1 MQKMDQ
7 LQLRDYQQECLNEHF
22 RYFEHNTGNPLF
34 VVPTGGGKSL
44 IISEFLKVIFNT
56 WKNQKVLILTHVK
69 ELIQQNY
76 DEFCRHWGLL
86 APVGIYSAGLNRRD
100 LHKSAIFGGIQSVFN
115 KAEEFGK
122 VDLIL
127 IDEAHLCPKKGQGRY
142 RSFIEDCRQINPS
155 LKVLGYTAT
164 PYRLDGGY
172 LHEGEGRIF
181 TDVAYEVFLET
192 LIEQKHLVPLVAK
205 RTVNAIDTSKV
216 GTQTGDFKHNEL
228 EQAAMASGCVEAAVK
243 ELVDR
248 AREEKRKHWLVFGC
262 GHDHAHD
269 ILNHLALNGIYAQI
283 ILSTTPKDER
293 RQIIKDAK
301 EGKTTAIVNVS
312 VLTTGFDWP
321 RCDLL
326 AVMRPTQSVSLYV
339 QMMGRGMRT
348 FPGKY
353 NCIAEGQRVLTDR
366 GLVPIEL
373 VQLSDLLWDGES
385 WVQHN
390 GVVCKGIQRVIHY
403 VGLYATED
411 HNVWTEQGWQL
422 FGVCA
427 KNKIGIACTG
437 DGRSTIRET
446 DGCSSQNREKG
457 IEAENLSVLPMRF
470 VWESRGEGDR
480 EYPER
485 SRGLQGVWFTKGDI
499 EMAIQEM
506 CRSATEMLQPERS
519 AFCGLR
525 VSRNQIQI
533 QGAHCYGGLDP
544 RESRAAQGEADRQ
557 DRQRRSLRAWESAMG
572 NCEPK
577 PDELQV
583 ENYGRVA
590 SIPACLSQSSICRW
604 NNQMSTV
611 GRDVVRGDRGSVLE
625 HGIVQTERRV
635 WDILNAG
642 PRHRFTVEGL
652 LVSNCLVLDYG
663 TNVMRHGPINRVR
676 VKGANKADPEEEY
689 EPRARECPECG
700 MILEPEI
707 KRCPGCGYDFPTR
720 DADHEKI
727 AGTEDPIDFSVPNS
741 TPATPVAH
749 EVLRVYFDRHTKTDK
764 PDSMRVSYQCGM
776 REFREWICFEHG
788 GYARLKASKWWLEHG
803 SFPVPP
809 TVTEAMER
817 RGELRLPKSI
827 TIREEGKFDR
837 IINRH
842 FPIGM
847 EEPIQSSMPAK
858 ITVEE
863 DETEIPF

>member
-22 RYFEHNTGNPLF
+22 RYFKHNTGNPLF
-34 VVPTGGGKSL
+34 CVPTGGGKSL

-69 ELIQQNY
+69 ELIQQNF
-76 DEFCRHWGLL
+76 DEFCRHWGCL
-86 APVGIYSAGLNRRD
+86 APVGIYSAGLNRRNT
-100 LHKSAIFGGIQSVFN
+100 HESAIFAGIQSVFN

-127 IDEAHLCPKKGQGRY
+127 IDECVEAGSVVSGRPIEEIEIGDMVDSFDHDQGCVVKRRVVAKRESISFRPSVKISTDFGELRCTDNHPVWVEGHGYKEASSIRPGQAVCVLEMQERIQADKRSAQKRASRMPTVLHERMSVFHPEQRAWRVHEEEQFHVGSWRQRKNVGHIEEDWSQTKNPRREGARSLVATEISTDRLGQRMGCREGDQDWNQEKRRSDLVFRRSLSRGGGADSRGRWALPSLNEIEGQSERCNSKLARVLHVEIQERGSSSRPVFNLQIDRTENFFVDGILTHNCHLVPKKGQGRY

-181 TDVAYEVFLET
+181 TDIAYEVFLET

-205 RTVNAIDTSKV
+205 RTENAIDTSKV

-248 AREEKRKHWLVFGC
+248 AREEKRKHWLIFGC
-262 GHDHAHD
+262 GHDHAHE
-269 ILNHLALNGIYAQI
+269 ILSQLALNGVYAQI

-301 EGKTTAIVNVS
+301 EGKTTAIVNVG

-353 NCIAEGQRVLTDR
+353 NC
-366 GLVPIEL
+366 
-373 VQLSDLLWDGES
+373 
-385 WVQHN
+385 
-390 GVVCKGIQRVIHY
+390 
-403 VGLYATED
+403 
-411 HNVWTEQGWQL
+411 
-422 FGVCA
+422 
-427 KNKIGIACTG
+427 
-437 DGRSTIRET
+437 
-446 DGCSSQNREKG
+446 
-457 IEAENLSVLPMRF
+457 
-470 VWESRGEGDR
+470 
-480 EYPER
+480 
-485 SRGLQGVWFTKGDI
+485 
-499 EMAIQEM
+499 
-506 CRSATEMLQPERS
+506 
-519 AFCGLR
+519 
-525 VSRNQIQI
+525 
-533 QGAHCYGGLDP
+533 
-544 RESRAAQGEADRQ
+544 
-557 DRQRRSLRAWESAMG
+557 
-572 NCEPK
+572 
-577 PDELQV
+577 
-583 ENYGRVA
+583 
-590 SIPACLSQSSICRW
+590 
-604 NNQMSTV
+604 
-611 GRDVVRGDRGSVLE
+611 
-625 HGIVQTERRV
+625 
-635 WDILNAG
+635 
-642 PRHRFTVEGL
+642 
-652 LVSNCLVLDYG
+652 LVLDYG

-676 VKGANKADPEEEY
+676 VKGANKADSESDDGPK
-689 EPRARECPECG
+689 ARECPECG
-700 MILEPEI
+700 MILDPEI

-727 AGTEDPIDFSVPNS
+727 AGTDDPIDFSVRDFIPK
-741 TPATPVAH
+741 TPVAH

-764 PDSMRVSYQCGM
+764 PDSMKVSYQCGI

-809 TVTEAMER
+809 TVTEALER
-817 RGELRLPKSI
+817 RGSLRLPKSI

-858 ITVEE
+858 STLE

>member
-1 MQKMDQ
+1 MSQ

-100 LHKSAIFGGIQSVFN
+100 LHESAIFGGIQSVFN

-172 LHEGEGRIF
+172 LHEGDGRIF
-181 TDVAYEVFLET
+181 TDIAYEVFLET

-248 AREEKRKHWLVFGC
+248 AQEEKRKHWLVFGC

-269 ILNHLALNGIYAQI
+269 ILNHLARNGVYAQI

-301 EGKTTAIVNVS
+301 EGKTTAIVNVG

-353 NCIAEGQRVLTDR
+353 NC
-366 GLVPIEL
+366 
-373 VQLSDLLWDGES
+373 
-385 WVQHN
+385 
-390 GVVCKGIQRVIHY
+390 
-403 VGLYATED
+403 
-411 HNVWTEQGWQL
+411 
-422 FGVCA
+422 
-427 KNKIGIACTG
+427 
-437 DGRSTIRET
+437 
-446 DGCSSQNREKG
+446 
-457 IEAENLSVLPMRF
+457 
-470 VWESRGEGDR
+470 
-480 EYPER
+480 
-485 SRGLQGVWFTKGDI
+485 
-499 EMAIQEM
+499 
-506 CRSATEMLQPERS
+506 
-519 AFCGLR
+519 
-525 VSRNQIQI
+525 
-533 QGAHCYGGLDP
+533 
-544 RESRAAQGEADRQ
+544 
-557 DRQRRSLRAWESAMG
+557 
-572 NCEPK
+572 
-577 PDELQV
+577 
-583 ENYGRVA
+583 
-590 SIPACLSQSSICRW
+590 
-604 NNQMSTV
+604 
-611 GRDVVRGDRGSVLE
+611 
-625 HGIVQTERRV
+625 
-635 WDILNAG
+635 
-642 PRHRFTVEGL
+642 
-652 LVSNCLVLDYG
+652 LVLDYG

-676 VKGANKADPEEEY
+676 VKGANKADSESDDG
-689 EPRARECPECG
+689 PRARQCPECD

-720 DADHEKI
+720 NADHEKI
-727 AGTEDPIDFSVPNS
+727 AGTEDPIDFSVRDFI
-741 TPATPVAH
+741 PATPVAH

-764 PDSMRVSYQCGM
+764 PDSMRVSYQCGL

-788 GYARLKASKWWLEHG
+788 GYARAKASKWWLEHG
-803 SFPVPP
+803 SFPVPS
-809 TVTEAMER
+809 TVSEALER
-817 RGELRLPKSI
+817 RGDLRLPKSI
-827 TIREEGKFDR
+827 TVREEGKFDR

-842 FPIGM
+842 FPIG
-847 EEPIQSSMPAK
+847 EEPILMPTK
-858 ITVEE
+858 SRVE